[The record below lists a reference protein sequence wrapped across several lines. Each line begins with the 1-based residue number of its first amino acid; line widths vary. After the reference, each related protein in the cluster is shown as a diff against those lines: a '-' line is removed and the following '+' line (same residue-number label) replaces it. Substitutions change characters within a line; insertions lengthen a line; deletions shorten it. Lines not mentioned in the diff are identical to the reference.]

1 MINLSLPT
9 WIPFLLSDKQ
19 FDNQTYFPDLMI
31 NWRCK
36 TFPTVSWVRAR
47 CYQVSLG
54 SSQDSI
60 LCQNL
65 STLLILL
72 QVESHQSF
80 VIFNKILILLTL
92 IFSILPLK
100 FAKCCNF
107 TQKEMLDLD
116 NFYPKKCNFGQ
127 FSTDEGEKYGEIF
140 SQFFR
145 WPGKK

>member
-1 MINLSLPT
+1 MIKTNTKILFYENIRIFMINLSLPT

-47 CYQVSLG
+47 CCQVSLG

-92 IFSILPLK
+92 LFSCNYPLDVNWSLLYCKNSALSFFILTRYIY
-100 FAKCCNF
+100 FC
-107 TQKEMLDLD
+107 
-116 NFYPKKCNFGQ
+116 
-127 FSTDEGEKYGEIF
+127 
-140 SQFFR
+140 R
-145 WPGKK
+145 